1 MKQQYLFN
9 NSSLVAQILRASLS
23 LSACI
28 HAAYRSTQTR
38 MSVLLLLFTVLQI
51 SATAQETSLPATSF
65 NGTVL
70 AAKPI
75 AGARIVLIGSNNA
88 VFGAISCADGT
99 FAIPAVPY
107 GIYRCT
113 ISAPLYDTLRTNVS
127 IPQAQPFV
135 VRLKERTFTTKQVTV
150 KDRNDNGMGI
160 GALRA
165 VEGAAIYEAKKT
177 EVIRLDDITANKA
190 ANSARQVF
198 AKVAGLNIWENDGS
212 GLQLNIGARG
222 LSPNRTANFNTRQN
236 GYDIAADPL
245 GYPESYYTP
254 PVEALEK
261 IEVVRGA
268 ASLQYGTQ
276 FGGMLN
282 FVLKRGAEDKPIEV
296 LSRLTGGAF
305 GFLNSF
311 TTVGGTIPLTESIP
325 NNTPNSASSL
335 ASNTPPPTL
344 NYTALYQFKRG
355 DGWRPNSGFRQQQV
369 FTSLQWKPAPN
380 ITLTGD
386 YTFMHYEAQQPGGLT
401 DVMFEQ
407 DPRQSVRARN
417 WFQVNWNLFAL
428 TLDYRLSPKTRIE
441 SRSWATVTGRDA
453 LGVFERI
460 NVIDFGQNRTMIRDL
475 NQNIGNE
482 TRIVHHYT
490 LFGQNTPSTVLAG
503 VRLFKGLTAKQ
514 QGEADNTALPRFS
527 FLHPNNLENSDYTFP
542 SRNVAAFAEHIFV
555 LTPELSI
562 TPGVRWEFI
571 GTYGDGYFKNR
582 VFDFAGNMVAETRT
596 TESINRERSFALAG
610 VGVSYKPR
618 MESLAADDGGNQA
631 TMPITLEMYTNFSQN
646 YRAIEFSDVRIV
658 NPNFAVNPNL
668 RDERGFNADVGVR
681 GRVDGVL
688 YWDVSAFA
696 MSYAQRIGLVLK
708 ADAPP
713 LYLPYRYR
721 TNVADSRTLGIES
734 LVEVDVWKWIFARS
748 FDDASIDGSR
758 SVSLFVNSS
767 FTDARYINTD
777 DLSILNKEVELV
789 PPMMVRTGCTWR
801 EYVLSG
807 MLQAT
812 AQYSYVHRHYTDA
825 TNAERT
831 ATAVNGIIPSYAVA
845 DISASYKYLGEGFKW
860 TLEAGVNNLFDRRY
874 FTRRAEGYP
883 GPGIIPAEARSWYLT
898 FGVVL

>member
-1 MKQQYLFN
+1 MQFLHLH
-9 NSSLVAQILRASLS
+9 SLLLS
-23 LSACI
+23 LARDFLSVSIGACFK
-28 HAAYRSTQTR
+28 YKTQIR
-38 MSVLLLLFTVLQI
+38 MSVPLLMILWSI
-51 SATAQETSLPATSF
+51 PAKAQETSTVRGSVA
-65 NGTVL
+65 NGK
-70 AAKPI
+70 AI
-75 AGARIVLIGSNNA
+75 AGARIILNGSNNA
-88 VFGAISCADGT
+88 VFGAISQADGT
-99 FAIPAVPY
+99 FAIPSVPH
-107 GIYRCT
+107 GIYRCMV
-113 ISAPLYDTLRTNVS
+113 SAALYDTLRMNLT
-127 IPQAQPFV
+127 IPTEQLLTL
-135 VRLKERTFTTKQVTV
+135 RLKERAFTTKQVMV
-150 KDRNDNGMGI
+150 RDRNDNGMGI
-160 GALRA
+160 GALRS

-190 ANSARQVF
+190 ANNARQVF

-254 PVEALEK
+254 PVEALER

-282 FVLKRGAEDKPIEV
+282 FMFKRGAANKSIEV
-296 LSRLTGGAF
+296 SSRLTGGSF

-311 TTVGGTIPLTESIP
+311 TSVGGTILLNKDTS
-325 NNTPNSASSL
+325 ND
-335 ASNTPPPTL
+335 ASNLALNQFTPTL

-355 DGWRPNSGFRQQQV
+355 DGWRPNSGFWQHQA
-369 FTSLQWKPAPN
+369 FASLQWKPARN
-380 ITLTGD
+380 LTLTSD
-386 YTFMHYEAQQPGGLT
+386 YTFMQYQAQQPGGLT

-407 DPRQSVRARN
+407 NPLQSTRERN
-417 WFQVNWNLFAL
+417 WFQVKWNLLSL
-428 TLDYRLSPKTRIE
+428 TLDYRISDETRLE
-441 SRSWATVTGRDA
+441 SRSWATFTGRDA
-453 LGVFERI
+453 LGIFERI
-460 NVIDFGQNRTMIRDL
+460 NVIDFGQNRTMIRDM
-475 NQNIGNE
+475 NQNLGNE

-490 LFGQNTPSTVLAG
+490 LPLFGHDKPSTALAG
-503 VRLFKGLTAKQ
+503 VRLFKGWTEKQ
-514 QGEADNTALPRFS
+514 QGEGDNSSLPRFQYRNPS
-527 FLHPNNLENSDYTFP
+527 NLENSDYIFP
-542 SRNVAAFAEHIFV
+542 SSNVAAFAEHIFAI
-555 LTPELSI
+555 TPELSI

-596 TESINRERSFALAG
+596 NETINRERSFLLAG

-618 MESLAADDGGNQA
+618 MESITDARG
-631 TMPITLEMYTNFSQN
+631 TMPVALEIYGNFSQN

-668 RDERGFNADVGVR
+668 QDERGFNADVGVR

-696 MSYAQRIGLVLK
+696 MNYDKRIGLLLK

-721 TNVADSRTLGIES
+721 TNIADSRTLGIES
-734 LVEVDVWKWIFARS
+734 LVEVDVWKWFFAREIEGIGS
-748 FDDASIDGSR
+748 NASNGGSR
-758 SVSLFVNSS
+758 SVSVFVNSS

-789 PPMMVRTGCTWR
+789 PPMMLRTGITWR
-801 EYVLSG
+801 EYTLSG
-807 MLQAT
+807 MFQAT
-812 AQYSYVHRHYTDA
+812 AQYSYVHRHFTDA
-825 TNAERT
+825 TNAIRT
-831 ATAVNGIIPSYAVA
+831 STAVNGIIPSYAVS
-845 DISASYKYLGEGFKW
+845 DISASYKYLGDGIKW
-860 TLEAGVNNLFDRRY
+860 TIEAGVNNLFDARY

-883 GPGIIPAEARSWYLT
+883 GPGIIPAEARSVYVT
-898 FGVVL
+898 VGVTL